1 MALRWLKN
9 TRIGLIYFW
18 FSLLHGVPI
27 IVSYY
32 VLIWYIKIILLMKK
46 KLNNNDDSSGVS
58 TPDG

>member
-1 MALRWLKN
+1 MTFIMLFQVPVMMALRFLKN

-32 VLIWYIKIILLMKK
+32 VL
-46 KLNNNDDSSGVS
+46 V
-58 TPDG
+58 